1 MRTPSEVMLLTHSQ
15 DKGHHIAQRVVY
27 YTGQVWGLL
36 KHELSLQRNLLL
48 HLHTVCLLFR
58 YFNVS
63 RCLRSIYMLALH
75 CNVAGDGNLRTI
87 YKL

>member
-48 HLHTVCLLFR
+48 HLHTVYVCCLDILI
-58 YFNVS
+58 YPDV
-63 RCLRSIYMLALH
+63 CDAYMLALH
-75 CNVAGDGNLRTI
+75 CNVAGDGHLRTI